1 MSFIQNSPAL
11 SRGYATLQ
19 LSNTASVMRNRFD
32 FTLQKLLCGVVR
44 KCVHNMLPFPQQTKL
59 NQRLFALHN
68 WEANGCVSWWQYVEG
83 DHFKI
88 HVISQQTASEMDDH
102 MIHLH

>member
-32 FTLQKLLCGVVR
+32 FTLQKLLWCCEEMR
-44 KCVHNMLPFPQQTKL
+44 AQHAAFLSTNKIKSAP
-59 NQRLFALHN
+59 FALHN

-88 HVISQQTASEMDDH
+88 HVIYHQTASEMDDH